1 MWKPLKSWM
10 VHSDPIIEWYYTLR
24 AHKIKIRRKSNKPYK
39 RRNHWDWWWN
49 ESLECHGKHTPLVS
63 RTPSSKNCSIFG
75 WWQSISQVAS
85 SSHSQGTC
93 TSSDCSSSC
102 MSLLCT
108 ILHYWITARCLWH
121 ECMFQGGTAIWR
133 STIALNILA
142 CHEIT
147 SPSSRTLNHS
157 ARTGRMTIV
166 HQSCVHPM
174 MVGVVFHHCIL
185 LVRITLLVK

>member
-49 ESLECHGKHTPLVS
+49 KSELLWNVMANILHSCQVHQAAKTAVYLVGGS
-63 RTPSSKNCSIFG
+63 PYLK
-75 WWQSISQVAS
+75 WHPVHDHKEHAHQVTAL
-85 SSHSQGTC
+85 
-93 TSSDCSSSC
+93 SSC

-108 ILHYWITARCLWH
+108 ILHYWITAQWLWC

-133 STIALNILA
+133 STIALCSTWSNLA
-142 CHEIT
+142 CHKIT
-147 SPSSRTLNHS
+147 SPSSRSSNHS
-157 ARTGRMTIV
+157 ALTARHVYIQWWLGWSFTIAYCLSES
-166 HQSCVHPM
+166 HFQ
-174 MVGVVFHHCIL
+174 
-185 LVRITLLVK
+185 